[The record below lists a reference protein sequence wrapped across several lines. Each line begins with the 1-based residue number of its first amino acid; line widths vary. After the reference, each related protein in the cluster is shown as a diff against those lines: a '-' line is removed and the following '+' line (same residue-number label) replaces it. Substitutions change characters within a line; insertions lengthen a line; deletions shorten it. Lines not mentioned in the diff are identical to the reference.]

1 MVNING
7 QISNI
12 TVIAIGLNNPVK
24 EQIVRISLEKFSY
37 MLLHTCVC
45 VLSQV
50 ESFKNREKI
59 KTLTKL
65 IKCRYTHIKQKET
78 LRKDALLQIRRDIS

>member
-24 EQIVRISLEKFSY
+24 EPK
-37 MLLHTCVC
+37 
-45 VLSQV
+45 LSEQV
-50 ESFKNREKI
+50 
-59 KTLTKL
+59 
-65 IKCRYTHIKQKET
+65 
-78 LRKDALLQIRRDIS
+78 